1 MKKLSLALSL
11 AFVAS
16 AFADVPALINY
27 QGRLV
32 DGVGNPVTGSKAF
45 KIDIYDSQTEGTL
58 IYQETL
64 PDITLDEDGA
74 YSFQFGAGV
83 SRTETSEI
91 VATGD
96 GETMLFQ
103 TRLEQTP
110 FGPITV
116 TDGTNSFTQGDV
128 ATGEEPFT
136 FLYVR
141 GANRI
146 NLVCNDPPA
155 TGVSF
160 TATYRYNEAGIVGA
174 LGTAAEHWMEVTIG
188 GEKQEPRQRL
198 VAVPFALRALD
209 IIRNERRIH
218 LNTRWTD
225 EFGRTL
231 DHWTQPSQAGDY
243 QVRNLN
249 PRNERGKTISSRRW
263 AGGPTFAY
271 RYLDNLGDAKNVTG
285 IELNA
290 YADRDQGNMSLTLQY
305 RIIGSPWQT
314 ALSSKKTLEKS
325 GSIKILS
332 DGLLIPLEQNS
343 KEWRVIVEISDVDG
357 EVFLHDCN
365 LRVK

>member
-198 VAVPFALRALD
+198 VAVPFALKAGSLVGPPKRKLVKMDRYFDTYLGNPTGVTINGAVQNTKMIFAIPQSVSVLKKVSVTSFWPITLRVVEFDYAESRINGPYVTNLSYEASDLRQGSTTRDFPLD
-209 IIRNERRIH
+209 LT
-218 LNTRWTD
+218 LNHSLTNKFFIEIVSENNT
-225 EFGRTL
+225 G
-231 DHWTQPSQAGDY
+231 
-243 QVRNLN
+243 N
-249 PRNERGKTISSRRW
+249 
-263 AGGPTFAY
+263 
-271 RYLDNLGDAKNVTG
+271 NVNKVM
-285 IELNA
+285 LNA
-290 YADRDQGNMSLTLQY
+290 
-305 RIIGSPWQT
+305 
-314 ALSSKKTLEKS
+314 
-325 GSIKILS
+325 
-332 DGLLIPLEQNS
+332 PL
-343 KEWRVIVEISDVDG
+343 IVEY
-357 EVFLHDCN
+357 EE
-365 LRVK
+365 

>member
-11 AFVAS
+11 AFGAT
-16 AFADVPALINY
+16 ALADVPALINY

-32 DGVGNPVTGSKAF
+32 NGVGNPVTGSKEF
-45 KIDIYDSQTEGTL
+45 KLDIYDSQTEGTL

-91 VATGD
+91 IATGD
-96 GETMLFQ
+96 GETLLFQ

-141 GANRI
+141 GLNRI
-146 NLVCNDPPA
+146 NLVCNEPPA
-155 TGVSF
+155 AGVKF

-198 VAVPFALRALD
+198 VAVPFALTARDVIKKPQTVRLNFGWTNEAGVTKFIDASSFRRTSVLD
-209 IIRNERRIH
+209 QLGDRMS
-218 LNTRWTD
+218 TRTPNPSSTGNNYRYLGHG
-225 EFGRTL
+225 ELL
-231 DHWTQPSQAGDY
+231 DVIENFYLTGD
-243 QVRNLN
+243 LD
-249 PRNERGKTISSRRW
+249 RW
-263 AGGPTFAY
+263 AGEIKVALESKSDQQDFWREEWQTTAVFPNQSSESFEIKGE
-271 RYLDNLGDAKNVTG
+271 G
-285 IELNA
+285 LN
-290 YADRDQGNMSLTLQY
+290 
-305 RIIGSPWQT
+305 IGSD
-314 ALSSKKTLEKS
+314 KS
-325 GSIKILS
+325 NKSWRINVSWDRTRGSYAYF
-332 DGLLIPLEQNS
+332 NS
-343 KEWRVIVEISDVDG
+343 CRISG
-357 EVFLHDCN
+357 
-365 LRVK
+365 R

>member
-1 MKKLSLALSL
+1 MKKIYTLNILAALTLS
-11 AFVAS
+11 VA
-16 AFADVPALINY
+16 ADVPSLINY

-32 DGVGNPVTGSKAF
+32 DGVGNPIVGKKDF
-45 KIDIYDSQTEGTL
+45 KLDIYDSQTEGTL

-64 PDITLDEDGA
+64 SDITLDEDGA

-91 VATGD
+91 IATGD
-96 GETMLFQ
+96 GETLLFQ

-188 GEKQEPRQRL
+188 GDKQEPRQRL
-198 VAVPFALRALD
+198 VAVPFALKAGSILRAPVTKKVKFNVALFGLPSSTIPSFVTVYMD
-209 IIRNERRIH
+209 NPTKFFEIPQSAGILKKVTVPTPREIRLRVLEFDPLKSPAVNEIQSEDNSEGGDLKVFT
-218 LNTRWTD
+218 LNK
-225 EFGRTL
+225 TL
-231 DHWTQPSQAGDY
+231 AHTESNSFYVEITMVNG
-243 QVRNLN
+243 
-249 PRNERGKTISSRRW
+249 GRW
-263 AGGPTFAY
+263 AMRAP
-271 RYLDNLGDAKNVTG
+271 LVME
-285 IELNA
+285 IQELN
-290 YADRDQGNMSLTLQY
+290 Q
-305 RIIGSPWQT
+305 
-314 ALSSKKTLEKS
+314 
-325 GSIKILS
+325 
-332 DGLLIPLEQNS
+332 
-343 KEWRVIVEISDVDG
+343 
-357 EVFLHDCN
+357 
-365 LRVK
+365 